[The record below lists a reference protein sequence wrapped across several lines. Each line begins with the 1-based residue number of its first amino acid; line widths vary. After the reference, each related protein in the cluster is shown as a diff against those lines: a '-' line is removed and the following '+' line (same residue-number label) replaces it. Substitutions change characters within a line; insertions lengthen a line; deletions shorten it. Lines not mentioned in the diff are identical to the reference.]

1 LHVEACS
8 EPFKEDVLKK
18 ILELK
23 GSDYQLLCTYVEE
36 LKQDETSQL
45 AIKNQIILE
54 KKFKFRKREAQV
66 DRNEHITE
74 QWVDSIYTRSLKK
87 RVFSFLRLRYDYKRQ
102 IRNCNDFVSGEI
114 SQKYKETRNEPEIF
128 AFYEAN
134 LMKKALKA
142 IRYEQECAHNR
153 KFKRKVQSEIQNEVQ
168 AKVEEKKLQID
179 FLNSMIRELEEK
191 YAIEKRKKT
200 VLKNQCD
207 QAYLRG
213 VSAISTEAMKMSN
226 STLDDMYRGMKMP
239 TYSNDNIYH

>member
-1 LHVEACS
+1 
-8 EPFKEDVLKK
+8 
-18 ILELK
+18 
-23 GSDYQLLCTYVEE
+23 
-36 LKQDETSQL
+36 
-45 AIKNQIILE
+45 
-54 KKFKFRKREAQV
+54 
-66 DRNEHITE
+66 
-74 QWVDSIYTRSLKK
+74 
-87 RVFSFLRLRYDYKRQ
+87 
-102 IRNCNDFVSGEI
+102 
-114 SQKYKETRNEPEIF
+114 
-128 AFYEAN
+128 
-134 LMKKALKA
+134 MKKALKA